1 MITQK
6 RDNRGFTIIEVIVAL
21 VIVAVSVTMFVRLL
35 GSSAMLRGKLNEYDA
50 RLEVAVAKAELSFLG
65 LVETGSDLDNNKKII
80 QSKIE
85 GRDINWRL
93 EDKNIEGFSGYERDV
108 YLYTVSV
115 EGVDITSVGFR

>member
-21 VIVAVSVTMFVRLL
+21 VIVGVSITMFVRLL

-93 EDKNIEGFSGYERDV
+93 EDESIEDFSGYERDV